1 MRRDGG
7 GYYENA
13 LALFRHKQDSRQ
25 GRLAQKRKADFVEIA
40 EGLDAIFVHWG
51 GSKYAYS
58 AISERNVDDLDGRS
72 YLGRYFFRDKERT
85 NVAIE
90 HRGYTTREAI
100 DKGLTKLDI
109 RRDIKSGYQSP
120 FAFVSESS
128 PRTPAGGACSRIDIV
143 FSSYCNHSFTY
154 SAQDGLYLNDINGAP
169 MTDAD
174 GKQMAVKNVIIL
186 YCPVSLMGDS
196 SGCVD
201 MDLTG
206 GSGVYLSNGAYENI
220 TWKKGGSDDMLTLYS
235 SDGTEL
241 KLNPGQSYIGLVP
254 TDKQASTVIA

>member
-1 MRRDGG
+1 
-7 GYYENA
+7 
-13 LALFRHKQDSRQ
+13 
-25 GRLAQKRKADFVEIA
+25 
-40 EGLDAIFVHWG
+40 
-51 GSKYAYS
+51 
-58 AISERNVDDLDGRS
+58 
-72 YLGRYFFRDKERT
+72 
-85 NVAIE
+85 
-90 HRGYTTREAI
+90 
-100 DKGLTKLDI
+100 
-109 RRDIKSGYQSP
+109 
-120 FAFVSESS
+120 
-128 PRTPAGGACSRIDIV
+128 
-143 FSSYCNHSFTY
+143 
-154 SAQDGLYLNDINGAP
+154 

-220 TWKKGGSDDMLTLYS
+220 TWKKGGPDSMLTLYS

>member
-1 MRRDGG
+1 
-7 GYYENA
+7 
-13 LALFRHKQDSRQ
+13 
-25 GRLAQKRKADFVEIA
+25 
-40 EGLDAIFVHWG
+40 
-51 GSKYAYS
+51 
-58 AISERNVDDLDGRS
+58 
-72 YLGRYFFRDKERT
+72 
-85 NVAIE
+85 
-90 HRGYTTREAI
+90 
-100 DKGLTKLDI
+100 
-109 RRDIKSGYQSP
+109 
-120 FAFVSESS
+120 
-128 PRTPAGGACSRIDIV
+128 
-143 FSSYCNHSFTY
+143 
-154 SAQDGLYLNDINGAP
+154 

-220 TWKKGGSDDMLTLYS
+220 TWKKGGSDGMLTLYS

-254 TDKQASTVIA
+254 HRQAGEHSHRIKSNINSNAAGTA